1 MSALFYKHYDP
12 RDNGDQILKQYKLAT
27 LSLMLARVVYTINWF
42 NIASIFYL
50 IASDFR
56 EDIAMLG
63 IISASFLLGVGL
75 FQVPAGIMAA
85 KFGPR
90 KIAIYG
96 IMIAS
101 SAALVTGLA
110 SDTTQI
116 IVLRFIIGIGMACF
130 FGPSVILV
138 SKYLGKESEGLGIGL
153 LNSAHA
159 LGGIVGLFGW
169 VVLAEFVGWRA
180 TLILSGGLGISTAI
194 MLGSTLLRDVD
205 EIKKEFKL
213 KLSHVLDTL
222 FNKSLIILGLTLLG
236 FQAGSSMILT
246 FSVFYFVDNLKIKPI
261 DAGLIGSLS
270 LVVGL
275 LSSPFFGR
283 LYDKIGNARKLLFIS
298 GILSASSLIGFATDS
313 LYVIIVSII
322 VSGFFLSAGFVIVYA
337 KAKEINK
344 ALPQYQTLAVGFVN
358 GVSLF
363 GVFWVPVLFSSIVST
378 LGYEIAWLLG
388 CLVVILL
395 ILPVVR
401 LK

>member
-1 MSALFYKHYDP
+1 MLFYKQYDLG
-12 RDNGDQILKQYKLAT
+12 DNSDQILKQYKLAT

-213 KLSHVLDTL
+213 KVSHVFDTL
-222 FNKSLIILGLTLLG
+222 FNRSLIILGLTLLG

-246 FSVFYFVDNLKIKPI
+246 FSVFYFVDNLKINPI
-261 DAGLIGSLS
+261 EAGLIGSLS

-283 LYDKIGNARKLLFIS
+283 LYDKIGNARKLLLIS
-298 GILSASSLIGFATDS
+298 GIISASALVGFATDS

-322 VSGFFLSAGFVIVYA
+322 VAGFFLSAGFVIVYA

-344 ALPQYQTLAVGFVN
+344 ALPQYQTLSVGFVN

-363 GVFWVPVLFSSIVST
+363 GVFWVPVLFSSIVSR

-395 ILPVVR
+395 ILPVIR

>member
-1 MSALFYKHYDP
+1 
-12 RDNGDQILKQYKLAT
+12 
-27 LSLMLARVVYTINWF
+27 
-42 NIASIFYL
+42 
-50 IASDFR
+50 
-56 EDIAMLG
+56 MLG

-96 IMIAS
+96 IMISS

-213 KLSHVLDTL
+213 RASHIFNTL
-222 FNKSLIILGLTLLG
+222 FNRSLIILGLTLLG

-246 FSVFYFVDNLKIKPI
+246 FSIFYFVDNLKINPI

-298 GILSASSLIGFATDS
+298 GILSAFSLVGFATNS
-313 LYVIIVSII
+313 IYVIIVSII
-322 VSGFFLSAGFVIVYA
+322 VTGFFLSAGFVIVYA

-363 GVFWVPVLFSSIVST
+363 GVFWVPVLFSSIVSE
-378 LGYEIAWLLG
+378 LGYQIAWLLG

>member
-1 MSALFYKHYDP
+1 MKPYK
-12 RDNGDQILKQYKLAT
+12 IAT

-50 IASDFR
+50 VASDFK

-63 IISASFLLGVGL
+63 IISASFLIGVGL
-75 FQVPAGIMAA
+75 FQVPAGIIAA
-85 KFGPR
+85 KYGPR

-110 SDTTQI
+110 SNTSQI
-116 IVLRFIIGIGMACF
+116 TLLRFIIGLGMACF

-159 LGGIVGLFGW
+159 LGGIIGLFGW
-169 VVLAEFVGWRA
+169 VILAEQFGWRS

-194 MLGSTLLRDVD
+194 ILGSTLLRDAD
-205 EIKKEFKL
+205 EIRNESKIKV
-213 KLSHVLDTL
+213 SHVFSTL
-222 FNKSLIILGLTLLG
+222 FNKSLIVLGITLLG

-246 FSVFYFVDNLKIKPI
+246 FSVLYFVDHLKINPI

-270 LVVGL
+270 LIVALV
-275 LSSPFFGR
+275 SSPFFGK
-283 LYDKIGNARKLLFIS
+283 LYDKIGNARNLLLIS
-298 GILSASSLIGFATDS
+298 GIISASSLVGFATDS
-313 LYVIIVSII
+313 LYVITASILI
-322 VSGFFLSAGFVIVYA
+322 TGFFLSAGFVIVYA

-344 ALPQYQTLAVGFVN
+344 AQPQYQTLAVSFVN

-363 GVFWVPVLFSSIVST
+363 GVFWVPVLFSSIVSG
-378 LGYEIAWLLG
+378 LGYEMAWLLG
-388 CLVVILL
+388 ALVIILL

>member
-1 MSALFYKHYDP
+1 MLFYKESDL
-12 RDNGDQILKQYKLAT
+12 RDNSDHILKQYKLAT

-169 VVLAEFVGWRA
+169 VALAEFVGWRA
-180 TLILSGGLGISTAI
+180 TLIFSGGLGISTAI
-194 MLGSTLLRDVD
+194 MLVSTLLRDVD

-213 KLSHVLDTL
+213 KVSHVFDTL
-222 FNKSLIILGLTLLG
+222 FNRSLIILGLTLLG

-246 FSVFYFVDNLKIKPI
+246 FSVFYFVDNLKINPI

-298 GILSASSLIGFATDS
+298 GILSASSLVGFATDS

-322 VSGFFLSAGFVIVYA
+322 VTGFFLSAGFVIVYA
-337 KAKEINK
+337 KAKEVNK
-344 ALPQYQTLAVGFVN
+344 ALPQYQTLAVSFVN

-363 GVFWVPVLFSSIVST
+363 GVFWVPVLFSSVVSR

>member
-1 MSALFYKHYDP
+1 MILEIS
-12 RDNGDQILKQYKLAT
+12 DQILKQYKLAT

-85 KFGPR
+85 KYGPR
-90 KIAIYG
+90 NIAIYG

-110 SDTTQI
+110 GNTAQI

-138 SKYLGKESEGLGIGL
+138 SRYLGKESEGLGIGL

-159 LGGIVGLFGW
+159 LGGIVGLFAW

-194 MLGSTLLRDVD
+194 MLSSTLLRDVD
-205 EIKKEFKL
+205 EITKEFKL
-213 KLSHVLDTL
+213 KVSQVFDTL
-222 FNKSLIILGLTLLG
+222 FNRSLIILGLTLLG

-246 FSVFYFVDNLKIKPI
+246 FSVFYFVDNLKINPI
-261 DAGLIGSLS
+261 EAGLIGSLS

-275 LSSPFFGR
+275 LSSPFFGK

-298 GILSASSLIGFATDS
+298 GIISASSLVGFATDS
-313 LYVIIVSII
+313 VYVIIVSMI
-322 VSGFFLSAGFVIVYA
+322 VAGFFLSAGFVIVYA

-363 GVFWVPVLFSSIVST
+363 GVLWVPVLFSSIVNR

-395 ILPVVR
+395 TLPVIR

>member
-1 MSALFYKHYDP
+1 M
-12 RDNGDQILKQYKLAT
+12 KQYKLAT
-27 LSLMLARVVYTINWF
+27 LSLILARVVYTINWF

-63 IISASFLLGVGL
+63 IISASFLFAVGL
-75 FQVPAGIMAA
+75 FQVPAGIMTA

-110 SDTTQI
+110 SDSTQI
-116 IVLRFIIGIGMACF
+116 IVLRFIIGMGMACF

-205 EIKKEFKL
+205 EIKKEFKF
-213 KLSHVLDTL
+213 KVSHVFDTL
-222 FNKSLIILGLTLLG
+222 FNRSLIILGFTLLG

-246 FSVFYFVDNLKIKPI
+246 FSVYYFVDHLKINPI
-261 DAGLIGSLS
+261 DAGLMGSLS
-270 LVVGL
+270 LVVAL

-298 GILSASSLIGFATDS
+298 GILSASSLVGFATNS
-313 LYVIIVSII
+313 LYVVIVSII
-322 VSGFFLSAGFVIVYA
+322 VTGFFLSAGFVIVYA

-344 ALPQYQTLAVGFVN
+344 AQPQYQTLAVSFVN

-363 GVFWVPVLFSSIVST
+363 GVFWVPVLFSSIVRG

-388 CLVVILL
+388 SLVVILL
-395 ILPVVR
+395 ILPVIR

>member
-1 MSALFYKHYDP
+1 M
-12 RDNGDQILKQYKLAT
+12 KQYKLAT

-63 IISASFLLGVGL
+63 IISGSFLFAVGL

-116 IVLRFIIGIGMACF
+116 IVLRFIIGMGMACF

-169 VVLAEFVGWRA
+169 VVLAEFLGWRA

-194 MLGSTLLRDVD
+194 MLGSALLRDVD
-205 EIKKEFKL
+205 EIRKEFKF
-213 KLSHVLDTL
+213 KVSHVFDTL
-222 FNKSLIILGLTLLG
+222 FNRSLIILGFTLLG

-246 FSVFYFVDNLKIKPI
+246 FSIYYFVDHLKINPI
-261 DAGLIGSLS
+261 DAGLMGSLS
-270 LVVGL
+270 LVVAL

-298 GILSASSLIGFATDS
+298 GILSASSLVGFATNS
-313 LYVIIVSII
+313 LYVVLVSII
-322 VSGFFLSAGFVIVYA
+322 VTGFFLSAGFVIVYA

-344 ALPQYQTLAVGFVN
+344 AQPQYQTLAVSFVN

-363 GVFWVPVLFSSIVST
+363 GVFWVPVLFSSIVRG

-388 CLVVILL
+388 SLVVILL

>member
-1 MSALFYKHYDP
+1 MKPYK
-12 RDNGDQILKQYKLAT
+12 IAT

-50 IASDFR
+50 VASDFK

-63 IISASFLLGVGL
+63 IISASFLIGVGL
-75 FQVPAGIMAA
+75 FQVPAGIIAA
-85 KFGPR
+85 KYGPR

-110 SDTTQI
+110 SNTSQMTL
-116 IVLRFIIGIGMACF
+116 LRFIIGLGMACF

-159 LGGIVGLFGW
+159 LGGIIGLFGW
-169 VVLAEFVGWRA
+169 VILAEQFGWRS

-194 MLGSTLLRDVD
+194 ILGSTLLRDAD
-205 EIKKEFKL
+205 EIRNESKIKV
-213 KLSHVLDTL
+213 SHVFSTL
-222 FNKSLIILGLTLLG
+222 FNKSLIVLGITLLG

-246 FSVFYFVDNLKIKPI
+246 FSVLYFVDHLKINPI

-270 LVVGL
+270 LIVALV
-275 LSSPFFGR
+275 SSPFFGK
-283 LYDKIGNARKLLFIS
+283 LYDKIGNARNLLLIS
-298 GILSASSLIGFATDS
+298 GIISASSLVGFATDS
-313 LYVIIVSII
+313 LYVITASILI
-322 VSGFFLSAGFVIVYA
+322 TGFFLSAGFVIVYA

-344 ALPQYQTLAVGFVN
+344 AQPQYQTLAVSFVN

-363 GVFWVPVLFSSIVST
+363 GVFWVPVLFSSIVSG
-378 LGYEIAWLLG
+378 LGYEMAWLLG
-388 CLVVILL
+388 ALVIILL

>member
-1 MSALFYKHYDP
+1 MKP
-12 RDNGDQILKQYKLAT
+12 QNIAT

-50 IASDFR
+50 VASDFK

-63 IISASFLLGVGL
+63 IISASFLIGVGL
-75 FQVPAGIMAA
+75 FQVPAGIIAA
-85 KFGPR
+85 KYGPR

-110 SDTTQI
+110 SNTAQI
-116 IVLRFIIGIGMACF
+116 TLLRFIIGLGMACF

-159 LGGIVGLFGW
+159 LGGIIGLFGW
-169 VVLAEFVGWRA
+169 VILAEQFGWRA

-194 MLGSTLLRDVD
+194 ILSSALLRDVD
-205 EIKKEFKL
+205 EIRNEFKI
-213 KLSHVLDTL
+213 KVSHVFSTL
-222 FNKSLIILGLTLLG
+222 FNKSLIVLGITLLG

-246 FSVFYFVDNLKIKPI
+246 FSVFYFVDRLKINPI

-270 LVVGL
+270 LIVALV
-275 LSSPFFGR
+275 SSPFFGK
-283 LYDKIGNARKLLFIS
+283 LYDKIGNARKLLLIS
-298 GILSASSLIGFATDS
+298 GIISAASLVGFATDS
-313 LYVIIVSII
+313 LYVITASILI
-322 VSGFFLSAGFVIVYA
+322 TGFFLSAGFVIVYA

-344 ALPQYQTLAVGFVN
+344 AQPQYQTLAVSFVN

-363 GVFWVPVLFSSIVST
+363 GVFWVPVLFSSIVSG

-388 CLVVILL
+388 ALVIILL
-395 ILPVVR
+395 ILPVIR

>member
-1 MSALFYKHYDP
+1 MKPYK
-12 RDNGDQILKQYKLAT
+12 IAT

-50 IASDFR
+50 VASDFK

-63 IISASFLLGVGL
+63 IISASFLIGVGL
-75 FQVPAGIMAA
+75 FQVPAGIIAA
-85 KFGPR
+85 KYGPR

-110 SDTTQI
+110 SNTSQI
-116 IVLRFIIGIGMACF
+116 TLLRFIIGLGMACF

-159 LGGIVGLFGW
+159 LGGIIGLFGW
-169 VVLAEFVGWRA
+169 VILAEQFGWRA

-194 MLGSTLLRDVD
+194 ILNSALLRDVD
-205 EIKKEFKL
+205 EIRNEFKI
-213 KLSHVLDTL
+213 KVSHVLSTL
-222 FNKSLIILGLTLLG
+222 FNKSLIVLGITLLG

-246 FSVFYFVDNLKIKPI
+246 FTVFYFVGHLKINPI

-270 LVVGL
+270 LIVALV
-275 LSSPFFGR
+275 SSPFFGK
-283 LYDKIGNARKLLFIS
+283 LYDKIGNARKLLLIS
-298 GILSASSLIGFATDS
+298 GIISAVSLVGFATDS
-313 LYVIIVSII
+313 LYVITASILI
-322 VSGFFLSAGFVIVYA
+322 TGFFLSAGFVIVYA
-337 KAKEINK
+337 KAKEISK
-344 ALPQYQTLAVGFVN
+344 AQPQYQTLAVSFVN

-363 GVFWVPVLFSSIVST
+363 GVFWVPVFFSNIVSG

-388 CLVVILL
+388 ALVIILL